1 MLVVNVHMLDTGLR
15 GYPPL
20 GPYFMVTYQPTPGQ
34 VTSCYLAALA
44 NPDLCKPSPVSSRFD
59 SQTFEERLEI
69 RTIAYLAEAGMNLAV
84 GNGFLSGLR
93 GVPDVPPNIEVKW
106 NRRGDKLIVS
116 GKYLDP
122 DLIYVLATG
131 RRPVTYLG
139 WLPGRKITRRL
150 AGNGY
155 PQWFAYAGEL
165 KQFPASWWAEK
176 LPKNI
181 TIGQAMSHP
190 SSYSSTIV

>member
-1 MLVVNVHMLDTGLR
+1 MIAVNVHTLDTGLR

-34 VTSCYLAALA
+34 VTSCYLAALT

-131 RRPVTYLG
+131 KHPLTYLG
-139 WLPGRKITRRL
+139 WLPGREITRRL

-155 PQWFAYAGEL
+155 PQWFAYSNEL
-165 KQFPASWWAEK
+165 HEFTDEWWAEK

-190 SSYSSTIV
+190 SSYP